1 MKPTI
6 LSCAV
11 TGTFTTREH
20 NETLPVTP
28 EEIAGDCITAARA
41 GAAIC
46 HIHVRD
52 PDSGRPSMEIA
63 RYREVVR
70 RIRESDSDLLIN
82 LTTGPGGRFVPSDED
97 PKVAAPATTL
107 STPEV
112 RTEHVRE
119 LKPEL
124 CSLDL
129 NTMWFGGGAVINSPR
144 NLRIM
149 AERIHAAGVKPE
161 LEVFD
166 SGDVQ
171 LAHDLIG
178 EGVLRE
184 PALFQIVTGV
194 KYGFAPG
201 GASMLYA
208 KSLLPARCEW
218 AAFGASRWAFPM
230 LAQAFLL
237 GGHCRIG
244 MEDTVFLERGVKC
257 KGNRELVEKAARIVR
272 ELGGR
277 LASAEEAR
285 GILGL
290 PSRGRGTKAA

>member
-11 TGTFTTREH
+11 TGSHTTREH

-28 EEIAGDCITAARA
+28 DEIASDCIEAAKA

-52 PDSGRPSMEIA
+52 PATGTPSMELEY
-63 RYREVVR
+63 YREVVT
-70 RIRESDSDLLIN
+70 RIRASDTDLIIN
-82 LTTGPGGRFVPSDED
+82 LTTGPGGRFLPSDDE
-97 PKVAAPATTL
+97 PARAAPGTMLT
-107 STPEV
+107 TPEI
-112 RTEHVRE
+112 RTEHVVQ
-119 LKPEL
+119 LKPEI

-129 NTMWFGGGAVINSPR
+129 NTMWFGNGAVINSPR

-149 AERIHAAGVKPE
+149 AGRIHAAGVKPE

-166 SGDVQ
+166 SGDIQ
-171 LAHDLIG
+171 LARDLVA
-178 EGVLRE
+178 EGTLNE
-184 PALFQIVTGV
+184 PSLFQIVTGV
-194 KYGFAPG
+194 KYGFSPG
-201 GASMLYA
+201 PETLVYA
-208 KSLLPARCEW
+208 KSLLPENAEW
-218 AAFGASRWAFPM
+218 AAFGASRMAFPM

-244 MEDTVFLERGVKC
+244 MEDAVFLERGVKT
-257 KGNRELVEKAARIVR
+257 KGNKELVEKAARIIR

-277 LASAEEAR
+277 LATVTEAR
-285 GILGL
+285 DILGL
-290 PSRGRGTKAA
+290 AARA